1 MINVTLKK
9 NLSEANR
16 LTKTFASG
24 EANTKTYQGIFRE
37 SQDVLSP
44 KLKIETTDDLSKF
57 NYAVIT
63 EFGRSYFA
71 RPVALQYNLWE
82 LDCEVDV
89 LSTYAAGIK
98 NCDALVKRTG
108 KTGQIN
114 YYMNDGVFFT
124 EQREL
129 VIYNAFKK
137 NGDYAKLGNDAY
149 YLVVAGG

>member
-1 MINVTLKK
+1 MINIKLRRCT
-9 NLSEANR
+9 SEANR
-16 LTKTFASG
+16 LTKSFVS
-24 EANTKTYQGIFRE
+24 NTDKNYQGIFRE

-44 KLKIETTDDLSKF
+44 SFKIETTDDLSIY
-57 NYAVIT
+57 NYAEIT
-63 EFGRSYFA
+63 EFGRKYFA

-82 LDCEVDV
+82 LNCEVDV
-89 LSTYAAGIK
+89 LSTYEQGIK
-98 NCDALVKRTG
+98 NSDVLVKRTG
-108 KTGQIN
+108 KTGKIN

-137 NGDYAKLGNDAY
+137 NSSYAKLGNECY